1 MTDLNSVQITGRL
14 VRDVELRSTATGSR
28 FAWFQLAVNGRK
40 DKNGNQQTDFIPCQL
55 WGKPAEMLEKF
66 GKKGTRI
73 VISHGSVKTFVKEDP
88 NTNTRQNYTY
98 IAITGF
104 EFLDGLKGVGQ
115 KQNAGSVFESM
126 GENLEVDF

>member
-14 VRDVELRSTATGSR
+14 VRDTELRSTATGSR

-40 DKNGNQQTDFIPCQL
+40 DKEGNQQTDFIPCQL

-73 VISHGSVKTFVKEDP
+73 MITHGSVKTFTKEDLH
-88 NTNTRQNYTY
+88 TNTRQSYTY
-98 IAITGF
+98 LAINSF
-104 EFLDGLKGVGQ
+104 EFLDGLKQ
-115 KQNAGSVFESM
+115 TKQSAGSVFEAM
-126 GENLEVDF
+126 GDDVNIDF